1 MDIAVVTS
9 SVGSKETEAFVL
21 EPHLSMSDQVALI
34 PSTPKTVRQGGVQR
48 NKGTYTDTLIILHC
62 RIRCCRMPSEHHS
75 VGLGVTVL
83 NLQPALTVPD
93 CCTGGPS
100 NPPGSLSLNG

>member
-1 MDIAVVTS
+1 MFEPKVEKLMFGNSGEAPVDIAVVTS

-48 NKGTYTDTLIILHC
+48 NKGTYTDTYNFTL
-62 RIRCCRMPSEHHS
+62 
-75 VGLGVTVL
+75 
-83 NLQPALTVPD
+83 
-93 CCTGGPS
+93 
-100 NPPGSLSLNG
+100 